1 MGYSDSRRQ
10 TIELRCGSGVGR
22 RALGSE
28 GDTAAD
34 LAVVVAGDVIAITI
48 ERPVRNEISTSHPEA
63 GKEHHTE

>member
-10 TIELRCGSGVGR
+10 TIELRCSSGVGD

-34 LAVVVAGDVIAITI
+34 LAVVVAADVIGITI
-48 ERPVRNEISTSHPEA
+48 ERPVRNEISTSHPVA
-63 GKEHHTE
+63 GKERNTE

>member
-10 TIELRCGSGVGR
+10 TIELRCSSGVGD

-34 LAVVVAGDVIAITI
+34 LAVVVADDVIGITI
-48 ERPVRNEISTSHPEA
+48 ERPVRNEISSSHPEA
-63 GKEHHTE
+63 EGEHYTE

>member
-10 TIELRCGSGVGR
+10 TIKLRCSSGVGD

-34 LAVVVAGDVIAITI
+34 LAVVVADDVISITI
-48 ERPVRNEISTSHPEA
+48 ERPVRNEISTSHPEEE
-63 GKEHHTE
+63 GEHYTE

>member
-10 TIELRCGSGVGR
+10 TIELRCGSGVGD

-34 LAVVVAGDVIAITI
+34 LAVVIADDVIGITV
-48 ERPVRNEISTSHPEA
+48 ERQVRNEISTSHPEA
-63 GKEHHTE
+63 GEEYYTE

>member
-10 TIELRCGSGVGR
+10 TIELRCGSGVGD

-34 LAVVVAGDVIAITI
+34 LAVVIADDVIGITV

-63 GKEHHTE
+63 GEEYYTE